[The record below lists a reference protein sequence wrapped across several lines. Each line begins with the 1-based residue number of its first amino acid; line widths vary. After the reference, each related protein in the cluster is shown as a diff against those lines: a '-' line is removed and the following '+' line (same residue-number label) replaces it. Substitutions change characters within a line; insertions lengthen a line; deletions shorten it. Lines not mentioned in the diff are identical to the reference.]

1 LNSARDSEEIK
12 SLLSRGLQELG
23 YAPEPER
30 LSMFMT
36 CLAELK
42 KWNRAYNLTG
52 IKKDADMVIKHL
64 LDSLLYLQAVPE
76 GCGTVADIG
85 SGAGFPGIPVKIM
98 RPDIRV
104 YLIEPSGKK
113 AAFLRHVSR
122 RLRIEDVQVIEKRI
136 ESTQIG
142 EDIPEQV
149 DVAMTRALFDIGT
162 FVKKVSHIVRKG
174 GICIVNKGPRVKEE
188 IDLIGN
194 MRFEMLTLP
203 LPLTKI
209 KRHIVVVPVP

>member
-1 LNSARDSEEIK
+1 MN
-12 SLLSRGLQELG
+12 
-23 YAPEPER
+23 Y
-30 LSMFMT
+30 
-36 CLAELK
+36 LAALK

-64 LDSLLYLQAVPE
+64 LDSLLYIQAMPE
-76 GCGTVADIG
+76 GCETVADIG

-104 YLIEPSGKK
+104 YLIDPSGKK

-122 RLRIEDVQVIEKRI
+122 RLRLEDMQVVEKRI

-142 EDIPEQV
+142 EDIPEPV

-162 FVKKVSHIVRKG
+162 FVRKVSHIVRKG
-174 GICIVNKGPRVKEE
+174 GVCIVNKGPRVQEE
-188 IDLIGN
+188 LDQIGN
-194 MRFEMLTLP
+194 MHFEMLTLS
-203 LPLTKI
+203 LPLTRI
-209 KRHIVVVPVP
+209 KRHIVVVSVP

>member
-1 LNSARDSEEIK
+1 
-12 SLLSRGLQELG
+12 
-23 YAPEPER
+23 
-30 LSMFMT
+30 MT

-42 KWNRAYNLTG
+42 KWNRVYNLTA

-64 LDSLLYLQAVPE
+64 LDSLLYIQALPE

-98 RPDIRV
+98 RPDIKV
-104 YLIEPSGKK
+104 YLVEPSGKK
-113 AAFLRHVSR
+113 AAFLKHVSR
-122 RLRIEDVQVIEKRI
+122 RLRLEDIHVVEKRI

-142 EDIPEQV
+142 EDIPEPV
-149 DVAMTRALFDIGT
+149 DAAMTRALFDIGT

-174 GICIVNKGPRVKEE
+174 GICIINKGPRVQEE
-188 IDLIGN
+188 IDLIEN
-194 MRFEMLTLP
+194 MRFKMLTLP

-209 KRHIVVVPVP
+209 KRRIVIVSVL